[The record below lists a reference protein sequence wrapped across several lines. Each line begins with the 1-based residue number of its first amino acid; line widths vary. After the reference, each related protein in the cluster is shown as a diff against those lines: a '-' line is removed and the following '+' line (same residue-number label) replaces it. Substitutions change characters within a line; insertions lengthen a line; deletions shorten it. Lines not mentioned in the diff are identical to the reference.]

1 VLRHQGEPEE
11 VGSCQRPVEGLGVG
25 SVSKLEIQMKKTW
38 VALAVAGA
46 FVAGAAQAQSSV
58 TLYGIVDVNY
68 MWQEVPVTVGTGT
81 AARVQ
86 QESASYINA
95 GHHYGSRWGLRGSE
109 DLGGGLKAIFQLE
122 SGFNTDT
129 GTSGQGGQLFGRQ
142 AYAGLSGGWGSLVA
156 GRLASF
162 SSGTGAFDMFSPVDP
177 FGTGFGLASLGQTFI
192 SANSLRIDNTVA
204 YVSPTFAG
212 FKGGVG
218 YSTQIAGNESG
229 DSNANVTAFIS
240 GLSWS
245 YGPFYGVVTYDA
257 VDNIGSAP
265 DQKHLQL
272 GGTFTLGAFKLHAGY
287 ADQSN
292 IGALPSLKGGAG
304 SFITLPAGLANFDA
318 SSWMLGGT
326 WTMGK
331 FAVFGSYQVF
341 DADSKQVGTV
351 NYEPDYNV
359 WGVGATYNF
368 SARSNLYASYASRDA
383 DGTLVGNNFNAKQFA
398 IGMAHKF

>member
-1 VLRHQGEPEE
+1 
-11 VGSCQRPVEGLGVG
+11 
-25 SVSKLEIQMKKTW
+25 MKKTW

-86 QESASYINA
+86 QESASYINS
-95 GHHYGSRWGLRGSE
+95 GHHYGSRLGFRGAE
-109 DLGGGLKAIFQLE
+109 GLGGGLNAIFGLE
-122 SGFNTDT
+122 MGFAVDT
-129 GTSGQGGQLFGRQ
+129 GESSSSKLFHRF
-142 AYAGLSGGWGSLVA
+142 AYAGLDGGWGKLVA
-156 GRLASF
+156 GRFGIF
-162 SSGTGAFDMFSPVDP
+162 SSGTGPFDMFSPVDP
-177 FGTGFGLASLGQTFI
+177 FSTGFGLASLGNTFI
-192 SANSLRIDNTVA
+192 SANGTRIDNAVA
-204 YVSPTFAG
+204 YITPKFAG
-212 FKGGVG
+212 FQGGVG
-218 YSTQIAGNESG
+218 YTTQIAGAESG
-229 DSNANVTAFIS
+229 DSNANVTAFVS
-240 GLSWS
+240 GLNFS

-265 DQKHLQL
+265 DQKHLQI
-272 GGTFTLGAFKLHAGY
+272 GGTFAMGPFKLHAAY

-292 IGALPSLKGGAG
+292 IGAVPSLKGGAG
-304 SFITLPAGLANFDA
+304 SFISLPAGIANFDA
-318 SSWMLGGT
+318 SSYMLGAT
-326 WTMGK
+326 WTMGQ
-331 FAVFGSYQVF
+331 FAVFGSYQAF
-341 DADSKQVGTV
+341 DADGKQVGTV
-351 NYEPDYNV
+351 NFEPDYNV